1 MGKSYPLALVKRF
14 EVMNRLCH
22 KVIKA
27 KQASKELGLSIRQ
40 IKRIKKRF
48 KENNYTLESLAF
60 KRTHPAPNRIPD
72 SIPKESSRPQKTRK
86 VA

>member
-48 KENNYTLESLAF
+48 KANKNLTLLVRTFSLVGSNPGAY
-60 KRTHPAPNRIPD
+60 A
-72 SIPKESSRPQKTRK
+72 
-86 VA
+86 